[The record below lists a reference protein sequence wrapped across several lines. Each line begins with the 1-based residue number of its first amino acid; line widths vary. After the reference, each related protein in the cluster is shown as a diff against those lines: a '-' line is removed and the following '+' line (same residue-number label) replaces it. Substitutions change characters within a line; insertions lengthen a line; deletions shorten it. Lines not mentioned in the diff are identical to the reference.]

1 MVCQSPRMS
10 LGGGDV
16 VIGASDMGRSD
27 GSGGRVST
35 TADVDELDAVV
46 LLDGRLEVGVLVRV
60 VALVAVAV
68 VVVWGRCGSL
78 SARTTSPVLAC
89 CVPWFVRWLAV
100 TVWRP
105 GSTSARNDRANRPWL
120 SA

>member
-1 MVCQSPRMS
+1 MS

-35 TADVDELDAVV
+35 TADVDELAAVV
-46 LLDGRLEVGVLVRV
+46 LLDGRLEVAVLVRV
-60 VALVAVAV
+60 VVLVAVA

-100 TVWRP
+100 TV
-105 GSTSARNDRANRPWL
+105 
-120 SA
+120 